1 MMKLK
6 ADNRIFQTI
15 QKSCNLMN
23 LIKKYNE
30 FESIYNFKNL
40 LFAQNEYI
48 NVKYLIIVLITCHD
62 SINARL
68 KLQYA
73 VIPILL
79 FVGGIRN
86 TMLSYNFKLIYHYHD
101 H

>member
-48 NVKYLIIVLITCHD
+48 NVKYLIIVFVLPIISHAIHQ
-62 SINARL
+62 IN
-68 KLQYA
+68 
-73 VIPILL
+73 IL
-79 FVGGIRN
+79 
-86 TMLSYNFKLIYHYHD
+86 YH
-101 H
+101 